1 MSFIMVGID
10 HTKLNIDERKDFY
23 FRESD
28 KFLFSMQLK
37 DEMINQIF
45 ILSTCNRSEVYVI
58 GNDFFDEN
66 RLKELFLSYFQ
77 QKNDYVYTYNEISAF
92 NHLLEVAC
100 GLQSM
105 VIGEDQILHQIKES
119 FSWTLEQNFSG
130 KQMNYILQTTI
141 SFAKEMRK
149 KYSINDH
156 ALSVSYIGYQKIKTY
171 LKEDS
176 QIMICG
182 IGEMS
187 QIMLEYLK
195 NYPILLVNRTYE
207 NVLPY
212 LSDQVTFIPF
222 EKRYDYINE
231 VDIVISA
238 TSSPHIVFDKS
249 KMSFNHSIIFLDLAV
264 PRDIDI
270 QLKNNQQVQLIDM
283 DDLKIISKK
292 HLKQRKEISTKI
304 KEHCYNQACKIQ
316 QDLQILKSDDI
327 ISSMQKYYLNVSNET
342 YTLLKKKLTLSPKED
357 KILQKVLNASFL
369 RLMKNPIR
377 LLKSQDQQIQEKYIK
392 LIEEILNME
401 DHQ

>member
-1 MSFIMVGID
+1 MSFIMAGID
-10 HTKLNIDERKDFY
+10 HTKLNVDERKDYY

-28 KFLFSMQLK
+28 KFLFSMQLN

-66 RLKELFLSYFQ
+66 KLKELFLSYFQ
-77 QKNDYVYTYNEISAF
+77 QKNDYVYTYNGILAF

-119 FSWTLEQNFSG
+119 FAWTLEQNLSG

-156 ALSVSYIGYQKIKTY
+156 ALSVSYIGYQKIKPY
-171 LKEDS
+171 LKENS

-195 NYPILLVNRTYE
+195 NYSILLVNRTYE

-212 LSDQVTFIPF
+212 LNERVTFIPF
-222 EKRYDYINE
+222 EKRYEYIND

-238 TSSPHIVFDKS
+238 TSSPHIVFDET
-249 KMSFNHSIIFLDLAV
+249 KMAFYHPIIFLDLAV

-270 QLKNNQQVQLIDM
+270 QLKNNQQAQLIDM
-283 DDLKIISKK
+283 DDLKIISNK
-292 HLKQRKEISTKI
+292 HLKQRKDISKKI
-304 KEHCYNQACKIQ
+304 KEHCYNQACQIQ
-316 QDLQILKSDDI
+316 QELQILKSDDI
-327 ISSMQKYYLNVSNET
+327 IENMQKYYLNVADET
-342 YTLLKKKLTLSPKED
+342 YLLLKKKINLSPKED
-357 KILQKVLNASFL
+357 RVLQKILNASFL

-377 LLKSQDQQIQEKYIK
+377 LLKNKDQRIQEKYIK